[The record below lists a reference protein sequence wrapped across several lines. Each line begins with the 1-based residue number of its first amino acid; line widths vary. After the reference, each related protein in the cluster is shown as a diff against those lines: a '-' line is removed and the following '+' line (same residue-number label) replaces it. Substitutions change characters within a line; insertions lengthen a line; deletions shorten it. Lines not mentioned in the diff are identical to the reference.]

1 MSWALKSQ
9 PDLTDNQFRRWQQL
23 LESRTGIYLGGHKS
37 ILQAG
42 LLKRMRQLGCDCYD
56 QYLQQVD
63 SVERSSIIEWGE
75 LLNSLTVQETRF
87 FRDPAAFITVQEY
100 LEQQITQGNVEESLE
115 LWSVGCSSGEE
126 AYSLAVTAA
135 EAVRA
140 TSTDTFFGVT
150 GTDISNSAIAS
161 AETAVYKQTQLQIIE
176 PSLRYR
182 YFRPIA
188 KGQYQ
193 VVPAVQSRVCFSR
206 SNISLVEQ
214 LPKMMMDVIYCQN
227 MLIYFKQEGRTSVLN
242 ALFERLKP
250 GGLLIT
256 GPGESQGWCHAG
268 VRRIDNNRVEGYI
281 KL

>member
-1 MSWALKSQ
+1 LSWALKPQ
-9 PDLTDNQFRRWQQL
+9 PDLTDSQFKLWQQL
-23 LESRTGIYLGGHKS
+23 LESRTGIYLGAHKS

-42 LLKRMRQLGCDCYD
+42 LLKRMRQLSCDCYD
-56 QYLQQVD
+56 QYYCQVD

-87 FRDPAAFITVQEY
+87 FRDPAAFVYVQEY
-100 LEQQITQGNVEESLE
+100 LENKIKHGGAEESLE
-115 LWSVGCSSGEE
+115 LWSVGCATGEE

-135 EAVRA
+135 EAVRL
-140 TSTDTFFGVT
+140 TSVDTYFAVT
-150 GTDISNSAIAS
+150 GTDISNSAIAT
-161 AETAVYKQTQLQIIE
+161 AGAAVYKQTQLQIIE

-182 YFRPIA
+182 YFRSIA
-188 KGQYQ
+188 KGKYQ

-227 MLIYFKQEGRTSVLN
+227 MLIYFKQEGRASVLN

-250 GGLLIT
+250 GGLLVT
-256 GPGESQGWCHAG
+256 GPGESQGWSHAG